1 VTFHCHK
8 TIPKNIK
15 KSDLTQTISGGSQV
29 ESVSAIKQALPARS
43 LLIMTLILGF
53 ASGLPLALSAG
64 TMQAWLTV
72 ENVDLKTLGWL
83 TLVGLPYTYKFVW
96 APMLDRYRVPI
107 VRSWGGRRRGWLTV
121 LLVAMALVLFAM
133 SRQTPGAAVESLWG
147 LAGLAF
153 ALVLLSA
160 SFDIVFDAWRAE
172 TLTESQRGLGAALS
186 VIGYRLAM
194 LTSGGLALMLA
205 DLYLGFAGVYALM
218 ALFCLVLAVVA
229 AFVPEP
235 SQAPAPRS
243 LLRAVVDPFKEFF
256 SRKGAIL
263 ILVTIIFYKLG
274 DAFAGSLSTA
284 FLIRGAGFSPAEV
297 GAVNKGVGLVAT
309 LVGGLVGGAL
319 MSRISL
325 WTALLIFGVLQAITN
340 LGFWWLAAYPA
351 TIAGMTVVVLME
363 NLAGGMGTAAFVA
376 LLMTLC
382 DVRFTATQFALLSAL
397 ASIGRV
403 VVGPVAGITA
413 SDWGWPTFFL
423 FSTAAALPGL
433 VMLAGIRRLLISP
446 PAPELETR

>member
-1 VTFHCHK
+1 
-8 TIPKNIK
+8 
-15 KSDLTQTISGGSQV
+15 
-29 ESVSAIKQALPARS
+29 
-43 LLIMTLILGF
+43 
-53 ASGLPLALSAG
+53 
-64 TMQAWLTV
+64 
-72 ENVDLKTLGWL
+72 
-83 TLVGLPYTYKFVW
+83 
-96 APMLDRYRVPI
+96 
-107 VRSWGGRRRGWLTV
+107 
-121 LLVAMALVLFAM
+121 M
-133 SRQTPGAAVESLWG
+133 SRQAPTSSDDSLWG
-147 LAGLAF
+147 VAALAF

-172 TLTESQRGLGAALS
+172 SLTAAQRGLGAAWS

-205 DLYLGFAGVYALM
+205 DLYLGFAGVYGLM
-218 ALFCLVLAVVA
+218 AGFCGVLGIVA
-229 AFVPEP
+229 LFVPEP
-235 SQAPAPRS
+235 NETAPPRS
-243 LLRAVVDPFKEFF
+243 LVAATVEPFKEFF
-256 SRKGAIL
+256 GRKGAIL
-263 ILVTIIFYKLG
+263 LLITIIFYKLG

-297 GAVNKGVGLVAT
+297 GAVNKGVGLLAT
-309 LVGGLVGGAL
+309 LIGGLAGGLL

-325 WTALLIFGVLQAITN
+325 WTALLIFGAMQAITN

-351 TIAGMTVVVLME
+351 TITGMTVVVLLE

-382 DVRFTATQFALLSAL
+382 DARFTATQFALLSAL

-433 VMLAGIRRLLISP
+433 LMLAGIRRLLIAPPLSEPLTSP
-446 PAPELETR
+446 QARESG

>member
-1 VTFHCHK
+1 
-8 TIPKNIK
+8 
-15 KSDLTQTISGGSQV
+15 
-29 ESVSAIKQALPARS
+29 
-43 LLIMTLILGF
+43 MTLVLGF
-53 ASGLPLALSAG
+53 ASGLPLALSSG
-64 TMQAWLTV
+64 TLQAWLTV
-72 ENVDLKTLGWL
+72 EGVNLKTLGWL
-83 TLVGLPYTYKFVW
+83 TLLGLPYTYKFAW
-96 APMLDRYRVPI
+96 APILDRYRVPGAGL
-107 VRSWGGRRRGWLTV
+107 WAGRRRGWLV
-121 LLVAMALVLFAM
+121 LLLFGMGLVLFGM
-133 SRQTPGAAVESLWG
+133 SRQAPTSSDDSLWG
-147 LAGLAF
+147 VAALAF
-153 ALVLLSA
+153 TLVLLSA

-172 TLTESQRGLGAALS
+172 SLTAAQRGLGAAWS

-205 DLYLGFAGVYALM
+205 DLYLGFAGVYGLM
-218 ALFCLVLAVVA
+218 AGFCGVLGIVA
-229 AFVPEP
+229 LFVPEP
-235 SQAPAPRS
+235 NETAPPRS
-243 LLRAVVDPFKEFF
+243 LVAATVEPFKEFF
-256 SRKGAIL
+256 GRKGAIL
-263 ILVTIIFYKLG
+263 LLVTIIFYKLG

-297 GAVNKGVGLVAT
+297 GAVNKGVGLLAT
-309 LVGGLVGGAL
+309 LIGGLAGGLL

-325 WTALLIFGVLQAITN
+325 WTALLIFGAMQAITN

-351 TIAGMTVVVLME
+351 TITGMTVVVLLE

-382 DVRFTATQFALLSAL
+382 DARFTATQFALLSAL

-433 VMLAGIRRLLISP
+433 LMLAGIRRLLVAPPPSEPLTSP
-446 PAPELETR
+446 QARESG

>member
-1 VTFHCHK
+1 
-8 TIPKNIK
+8 
-15 KSDLTQTISGGSQV
+15 
-29 ESVSAIKQALPARS
+29 
-43 LLIMTLILGF
+43 
-53 ASGLPLALSAG
+53 
-64 TMQAWLTV
+64 
-72 ENVDLKTLGWL
+72 
-83 TLVGLPYTYKFVW
+83 
-96 APMLDRYRVPI
+96 
-107 VRSWGGRRRGWLTV
+107 V
-121 LLVAMALVLFAM
+121 LLLFGMGLVLFGM
-133 SRQTPGAAVESLWG
+133 SRQAPTSSDDSLWG
-147 LAGLAF
+147 VAALAF
-153 ALVLLSA
+153 TLVLLSA

-172 TLTESQRGLGAALS
+172 SLTAAQRGLGAAWS

-205 DLYLGFAGVYALM
+205 DLYLGFAGVYGLM
-218 ALFCLVLAVVA
+218 AGFCGVLGIVA
-229 AFVPEP
+229 LFVPEP
-235 SQAPAPRS
+235 NETAPPRS
-243 LLRAVVDPFKEFF
+243 LVAATVEPFKEFF
-256 SRKGAIL
+256 GRKGAIL
-263 ILVTIIFYKLG
+263 LLVTIIFYKLG

-297 GAVNKGVGLVAT
+297 GAVNKGVGLLAT
-309 LVGGLVGGAL
+309 LIGGLAGGLL

-325 WTALLIFGVLQAITN
+325 WTALLIFGAMQAVTN

-351 TIAGMTVVVLME
+351 TITGMTVVVLLE

-382 DVRFTATQFALLSAL
+382 DARFTATQFALLSAL

-433 VMLAGIRRLLISP
+433 LMLAGIRRLLVAPPLSEPLTSP
-446 PAPELETR
+446 QARESG

>member
-1 VTFHCHK
+1 MQTVPPSRTL
-8 TIPKNIK
+8 
-15 KSDLTQTISGGSQV
+15 LT
-29 ESVSAIKQALPARS
+29 
-43 LLIMTLILGF
+43 MTLILGF

-64 TMQAWLTV
+64 TLQAWLTV

-83 TLVGLPYTYKFVW
+83 TLLGLPYTYKFVW
-96 APMLDRYRVPI
+96 APLLDRYRIPLG
-107 VRSWGGRRRGWLTV
+107 SWGGRRKGWLV
-121 LLVAMALVLFAM
+121 SLLLAMALVLFGM
-133 SRQTPGAAVESLWG
+133 SQQTPGALASSLWG
-147 LAGLAF
+147 VAAFAF

-172 TLTESQRGLGAALS
+172 SLSESQRGLGAAWS
-186 VIGYRLAM
+186 VVGYRLAM

-205 DLYLGFAGVYALM
+205 DLYLGFGGVYALM
-218 ALFCLVLAVVA
+218 AVFCVILAVVA

-243 LLRAVVDPFKEFF
+243 LVRAVVDPFREFF

-263 ILVTIIFYKLG
+263 ILVTIILYKLG

-284 FLIRGAGFSPAEV
+284 FLIRGAGFTPAEV
-297 GAVNKGVGLVAT
+297 GAVNKGVGLLAT
-309 LVGGLVGGAL
+309 LVGGVAGGLL
-319 MSRISL
+319 MSRITL
-325 WTALLIFGVLQAITN
+325 WSALLMFGLLQAITN
-340 LGFWWLAAYPA
+340 LGFWYLAAYPA
-351 TIAGMTVVVLME
+351 TLFGMTVVVLLE

-413 SDWGWPTFFL
+413 SEWGWAPFFL
-423 FSTAAALPGL
+423 FSTAAALPGVL
-433 VMLAGIRRLLISP
+433 MLALIKNQLSRPATSP
-446 PAPELETR
+446 PSPEQGTG